1 MQVNQFNSIGDCLA
15 SGMGYNALIWK
26 APNDFGGSLKAAQE
40 EARSRGGRPIPL
52 PHGTRAP
59 RGSTVTGTKRK
70 RTPKDDD
77 KDVKKKKMK
86 TLLGSQTSKG
96 RKK

>member
-1 MQVNQFNSIGDCLA
+1 MQVNQFNSTGDCLA

-26 APNDFGGSLKAAQE
+26 VPTCIDFGGSLKAAQE

-59 RGSTVTGTKRK
+59 RGSTATGTKRK
-70 RTPKDDD
+70 RTPKDND
-77 KDVKKKKMK
+77 KDVKKKKLK
-86 TLLGSQTSKG
+86 TVGSQTSI
-96 RKK
+96 

>member
-1 MQVNQFNSIGDCLA
+1 MNQFNSTGDCLA

-26 APNDFGGSLKAAQE
+26 APSDLGTSLKAAQE

-52 PHGTRAP
+52 PHGTRAS
-59 RGSTVTGTKRK
+59 RGSTTSGTKRK
-70 RTPKDDD
+70 RAPNDAD
-77 KDVKKKKMK
+77 KDVKKKKLK
-86 TLLGSQTSKG
+86 TLVGSQTSRG